1 MTFRFGPFSLD
12 SRTRQLLRDGREVAL
27 SPKAFQLL
35 LLLVENRSRAMSK
48 EELHQQ
54 LWPSTFVLETNLAG
68 LVAEVRRALEDTAD
82 KPAFVRTRHR
92 FGYWFIANVS
102 EEEASPASGEPV
114 VKYLLVW
121 DTRQVVLPEGDTII
135 GRGPDSSVWI
145 DAPGVS
151 RQHARF
157 VVRAGDATVEDLKS
171 KNGTYVGPHRVET
184 PRRLLDGDQI
194 RLGSVVITF
203 RIPQPPGATETSPA
217 PGGATTGRS

>member
-1 MTFRFGPFSLD
+1 VTFRFGPFSLD
-12 SRTRQLLRDGREVAL
+12 SHTRQLLRDGREVAL

-35 LLLVENRSRAMSK
+35 LLLVQNRARAMSR

-68 LVAEVRRALEDTAD
+68 LVAEVRRALDDTAD
-82 KPAFVRTRHR
+82 KPTFVRTRHR
-92 FGYWFIANVS
+92 FGYWFIGDVS
-102 EEEASPASGEPV
+102 EEEASLKSGGSV
-114 VKYLLVW
+114 VKHLLVW
-121 DTRQVVLPEGDTII
+121 EARQIALPEGDTIV

-157 VVRAGDATVEDLKS
+157 VIRQGEATVEDLKS
-171 KNGTYVGPHRVET
+171 KNGTYVGPNRVT
-184 PRRLLDGDQI
+184 MPRRLVDGDQI

-203 RIPQPPGATETSPA
+203 RIPQPPGPTETAS
-217 PGGATTGRS
+217 

>member
-1 MTFRFGPFSLD
+1 VRFRFGPFSLD

-35 LLLVENRSRAMSK
+35 QLLVENRARAVSR
-48 EELHQQ
+48 EELHKQ

-68 LVAEVRRALEDTAD
+68 LVAEVRRALDDTAD
-82 KPAFVRTRHR
+82 KPTYLRTRHR
-92 FGYWFIANVS
+92 FGYWFIGDVS
-102 EEEASPASGEPV
+102 EEEASLKSGGSVAKP
-114 VKYLLVW
+114 LLVW
-121 DTRQVVLPEGDTII
+121 ESRRIPLPEGDTIV

-157 VVRAGDATVEDLKS
+157 VIRQGEATVEDLKS
-171 KNGTYVGPHRVET
+171 KNGTYVGPHRVT
-184 PRRLLDGDQI
+184 MTRRLVDGDQI

-203 RIPQPPGATETSPA
+203 RVPQPPGPTETAS
-217 PGGATTGRS
+217 